1 MRNLDLLKSV
11 EQIARL
17 GSIRAAA
24 EAQSITSTALNRQL
38 ISLEDELGQPLFE
51 RLPRGV
57 RLNTAGEMFLI
68 YARQQITDY
77 ERLKVQLAD
86 LSGVRRGHI
95 TVASTRAAIPYFLPS
110 QINRYLDQ
118 HPLVSFAV
126 NPCDIDTAQ
135 AQLISLEADIALIFE
150 PPLRRE
156 FQIID
161 SLDQDIVAVFP
172 AHHPLAASS
181 GPVRLTECLNHPLAL
196 PARSTGVRTL
206 LERAAQRA
214 ALPMTV
220 AVESEDAQFLLNT
233 VKDGQL
239 LTFDIPLSLSKQA
252 LSQSGLA
259 WRLLRPS
266 DVTAGRLY
274 IGQLANRTLSI
285 AAMKFAN
292 QLISALQHHTSLCD

>member
-1 MRNLDLLKSV
+1 MKHLELLKSV
-11 EQIARL
+11 EHVARL

-24 EAQSITSTALNRQL
+24 EALAITSTALNRQ
-38 ISLEDELGQPLFE
+38 IIGLEDEMGQPLFE

-57 RLNTAGEMFLI
+57 RLNTAGEMFLM
-68 YARQQITDY
+68 YARQQISDF

-86 LSGVRRGHI
+86 LSGVRRGHVTI
-95 TVASTRAAIPYFLPS
+95 ASTRAAIPYFLPA
-110 QINRYLDQ
+110 QINHYFDQ

-135 AQLISLEADIALIFE
+135 AQLISLDADIALIFE

-161 SLDQDIVAVFP
+161 SLDQDIIAVFP
-172 AHHPLAASS
+172 STHPLAQQT
-181 GPVRLTECLNHPLAL
+181 GTVRLSECLNHPLAL
-196 PARSTGVRTL
+196 PAHSTGVRTL

-220 AVESEDAQFLLNT
+220 AVESEDAQFLMNT
-233 VKDGQL
+233 VRDGNL
-239 LTFDIPLSLSKQA
+239 VTFDIPLSLSKRA
-252 LSQSGLA
+252 LDQNGLA
-259 WRLLRPS
+259 WRRLRPI
-266 DVTAGRLY
+266 DITAGQLY

-285 AAMKFAN
+285 AATKFAN
-292 QLISALQHHTSLCD
+292 QLISALQDHTDLCD

>member
-1 MRNLDLLKSV
+1 MKHLELLKSV

-24 EAQSITSTALNRQL
+24 EALSITSTALNRQL
-38 ISLEDELGQPLFE
+38 LGLEDELGQALFE

-68 YARQQITDY
+68 YARRQLTDF

-95 TVASTRAAIPYFLPS
+95 TVASTRAAIPYFLPT
-110 QINRYLDQ
+110 QINRYLAQ

-126 NPCDIDTAQ
+126 NPCDIDSAQ
-135 AQLISLEADIALIFE
+135 SQLMSLEADIALIFE

-161 SLDQDIVAVFP
+161 SLEQTIIAVFP
-172 AHHPLAASS
+172 VDHPLASS
-181 GPVRLTECLNHPLAL
+181 QDPVKLSDCLSHALAL
-196 PARSTGVRTL
+196 PAQTTGVRTL

-214 ALPMTV
+214 SLGMTV

-233 VKDGQL
+233 VSNGQL
-239 LTFDIPLSLSKQA
+239 VTFDIPLSLSERA
-252 LSQSGLA
+252 LNQSGLT
-259 WRLLRPS
+259 WRPLRHQDIAP
-266 DVTAGRLY
+266 GRLY

-292 QLISALQHHTSLCD
+292 QLISALQHHTTPCD